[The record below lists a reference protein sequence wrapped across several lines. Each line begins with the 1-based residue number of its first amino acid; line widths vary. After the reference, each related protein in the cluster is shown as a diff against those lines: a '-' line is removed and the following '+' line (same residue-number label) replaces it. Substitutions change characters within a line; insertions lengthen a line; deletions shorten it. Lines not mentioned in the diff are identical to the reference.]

1 MNPEDFGFGG
11 NNDVVETTPP
21 IEEKTDL
28 DTGNVGIE
36 GKTNLDANNEEGR
49 TDATNNNDGNKG
61 SSPTGGQEE
70 SKVSTGDTVEIDGV
84 NYTVNEDGALV
95 NEKGEVFKTKEE
107 LEELLKDNTAEEVNE
122 DNSINV
128 EEIQRLIG
136 INVEDEKGN
145 SVRFDNTPEGVAQYI
160 NSIIDIKRD
169 EFAQAGINKLIQDY
183 PIINDFLNYYI
194 ANGNSYEGFG
204 ELKDRSGIVIDEN
217 NQSQQEAIVREAWK
231 EFGKRGNVDKYVN
244 YLKDSGQL
252 IDAAKDDLAALQQLD
267 AEVREENSRAA
278 IEAQQKYEEEVIAY
292 WKNVKSCIDKREIA
306 GYKIPETI
314 ILNKDGK
321 QVSATPNDFFDYVYQ
336 IDDNG
341 MSQYQRELANES
353 IQDRMQDELLKAWLK
368 YTGKSY
374 DSLLEMGVAAKEVK
388 KLRLTANNNKAAKT
402 SIKIT
407 KAAKNNG
414 NLANEKFG
422 Y

>member
-1 MNPEDFGFGG
+1 MEPEDFGFGG
-11 NNDVVETTPP
+11 ESNVVETTTP

-28 DTGNVGIE
+28 DTGKVGID
-36 GKTNLDANNEEGR
+36 GKTNLDDNKSGYDVNNNNEAGDKVD
-49 TDATNNNDGNKG
+49 T
-61 SSPTGGQEE
+61 SPTGGQEE
-70 SKVSTGDTVEIDGV
+70 SNLNVGDSVEVDGIT
-84 NYTVNEDGALV
+84 YTVNEDGALV
-95 NEKGEVFKTKEE
+95 DEKGEIFKTKEE
-107 LEELLKDNTAEEVNE
+107 VASLLKDYSTETVSDNT
-122 DNSINV
+122 SINI
-128 EEIQRLIG
+128 EDIQKLVG
-136 INVEDEKGN
+136 INVEDEKGQA
-145 SVRFDNTPEGVAQYI
+145 VTFDSTPEGVAQYI
-160 NSIIDIKRD
+160 NSVLDLKKS
-169 EFAQAGINKLIQDY
+169 EFAQAGINKLIEDY
-183 PIINDFLNYYI
+183 PILNDFLNYYI

-204 ELKDRSGIVIDEN
+204 ELKDRSGIVVDEEN
-217 NQSQQEAIVREAWK
+217 VSQQEAIVREAWK
-231 EFGKRGNVDKYVN
+231 EFGRRGSVDKYIA

-252 IDAAKDDLAALQQLD
+252 VDIAKEDLAALQQHD
-267 AEVREENSRAA
+267 AEIREENSRAA
-278 IEAQQKYEEEVIAY
+278 IQAQEEYEREVIAY

-314 ILNKDGK
+314 ILNKNGK

-336 IDDNG
+336 VDDNG

-388 KLRLTANNNKAAKT
+388 KLRLTANKNKAAKT

>member
-49 TDATNNNDGNKG
+49 TDATNNNDSNKG

-70 SKVSTGDTVEIDGV
+70 AKVSTGDTVEIDGV

-107 LEELLKDNTAEEVNE
+107 LEELLKDNTTEEVNE

-204 ELKDRSGIVIDEN
+204 ELKDRSGIVVDEN

-314 ILNKDGK
+314 ILTKDGK

>member
-1 MNPEDFGFGG
+1 MKPEDFGFGG
-11 NNDVVETTPP
+11 ESGASETTPP
-21 IEEKTDL
+21 MEEKTNL
-28 DTGNVGIE
+28 ETGNVEIE
-36 GKTNLDANNEEGR
+36 GKTNLDDNKNGNEVKE
-49 TDATNNNDGNKG
+49 TNASGDKSET
-61 SSPTGGQEE
+61 SSTGGQEQ
-70 SKVSTGDTVEIDGV
+70 SDLAVGDSVEVDGV

-107 LEELLKDNTAEEVNE
+107 VAELLKQYSTEEVNE
-122 DNSINV
+122 NASINIDD
-128 EEIQRLIG
+128 IQKLVG
-136 INVEDEKGN
+136 INVEDEEGKAVTFE
-145 SVRFDNTPEGVAQYI
+145 STPEGVAAYI
-160 NSIIDIKRD
+160 NSVLDLKKA
-169 EFAQAGINKLIQDY
+169 EFAQAGINKLIEDY
-183 PIINDFLNYYI
+183 PVVNDFLNYYI

-204 ELKDRSGIVIDEN
+204 QMKDRSGIIVDEEN
-217 NQSQQEAIVREAWK
+217 VSQQEAIVREAWK
-231 EFGKRGNVDKYVN
+231 EFGRRGSVDKYIT

-252 IDAAKDDLAALQQLD
+252 ADVAKEDLAALQQHD

-278 IEAQQKYEEEVIAY
+278 IQAQEEYEKEVIAY

-314 ILNKDGK
+314 ILNKNGK
-321 QVSATPNDFFDYVYQ
+321 QVSVTPNDFFNYVYQ
-336 IDDNG
+336 VDDNG

-402 SIKIT
+402 TIKIT

-414 NLANEKFG
+414 NLADEKFG

>member
-1 MNPEDFGFGG
+1 MIPEDFGFGG
-11 NNDVVETTPP
+11 ESGASETTPP
-21 IEEKTDL
+21 IEEKTNL
-28 DTGNVGIE
+28 ETGEVE
-36 GKTNLDANNEEGR
+36 VDGKTNLDKGGEGEESK
-49 TDATNNNDGNKG
+49 ATGKDGGEKG
-61 SSPTGGQEE
+61 SSSTGGQEQ
-70 SKVSTGDTVEIDGV
+70 SNVAAGDTVEIDGV
-84 NYTVNEDGALV
+84 SYTVNEDGALV
-95 NEKGEVFKTKEE
+95 DEKGEVFKTKEE
-107 LEELLKDNTAEEVNE
+107 LAKLLEENGTEEVEEN
-122 DNSINV
+122 DSINFDDV
-128 EEIQRLIG
+128 QKLVG
-136 INVEDEKGN
+136 ITVEDEKGKP
-145 SVRFDNTPEGVAQYI
+145 VKFDNTPEGVASYV
-160 NSIIDIKRD
+160 NSVLELKKA
-169 EFAQAGINKLIQDY
+169 EFAQAGINKLIEDY
-183 PIINDFLNYYI
+183 PIVNDFLNYYI

-204 ELKDRSGIVIDEN
+204 ELKDRSGITVDDN
-217 NQSQQEAIVREAWK
+217 NESQQEAIVREAWK
-231 EFGKRGNVDKYVN
+231 EFGRRGSVDKYIT

-252 IDAAKDDLAALQQLD
+252 VDVAKEDLAALQQHD

-278 IEAQQKYEEEVIAY
+278 LKAQEEYEKEVTAY

-321 QVSATPNDFFDYVYQ
+321 QVSATPNDFFNYVYQ
-336 IDDNG
+336 VDDNG

-402 SIKIT
+402 SIRVT

-414 NLANEKFG
+414 NLNDENFG